1 MELLQ
6 AVPTNGAMPQPDVPN
21 AVNDDHNGD
30 DAKPDVFAPSTE
42 SVDATV
48 LDEVEVIL
56 NHHLHLEPDDAAIAT
71 LWTLQANVFG
81 VFKASP
87 RLVITAGQKG
97 CGKSTVL
104 EMLSRLVSNRYD
116 SINSATAPLLSTLSG
131 DGDKAFFL
139 DQANRWVSE
148 DVCNWLEAGWQK
160 NAKTLR
166 LEMNAT
172 GRKPKQWNNFAAVA
186 LAGID
191 LDNKLGDAVLER
203 SHTIRLQRAM
213 RDEIPEPYDDRK
225 HQAKLD
231 SLAPRLLRF
240 ALDIKD
246 KLAAY
251 EWDGEYPMPDH
262 LINRDRDR
270 WEPFF
275 AIASVVGGDW
285 YNRCLQMVKNEVPIV
300 EESLGVELLRCL
312 VKIYNSGNYAGAI
325 KTKDLVRLLC
335 RHEFEDGNSYRTW
348 NSKQDIGEAGWITS
362 REFNKLLRPF
372 GKQTIPATHRVP
384 SGDPI
389 TGYQWGSI
397 LDVADHEASTEKHY
411 E

>member
-1 MELLQ
+1 MALLQ
-6 AVPTNGAMPQPDVPN
+6 AIQTNGAMPQQAVPN

-166 LEMNAT
+166 LEMNA
-172 GRKPKQWNNFAAVA
+172 
-186 LAGID
+186 
-191 LDNKLGDAVLER
+191 
-203 SHTIRLQRAM
+203 
-213 RDEIPEPYDDRK
+213 
-225 HQAKLD
+225 QAESPSNGTTL
-231 SLAPRLLRF
+231 RLLR
-240 ALDIKD
+240 L
-246 KLAAY
+246 L
-251 EWDGEYPMPDH
+251 E
-262 LINRDRDR
+262 LI
-270 WEPFF
+270 
-275 AIASVVGGDW
+275 
-285 YNRCLQMVKNEVPIV
+285 
-300 EESLGVELLRCL
+300 
-312 VKIYNSGNYAGAI
+312 
-325 KTKDLVRLLC
+325 
-335 RHEFEDGNSYRTW
+335 
-348 NSKQDIGEAGWITS
+348 
-362 REFNKLLRPF
+362 
-372 GKQTIPATHRVP
+372 
-384 SGDPI
+384 
-389 TGYQWGSI
+389 
-397 LDVADHEASTEKHY
+397 
-411 E
+411 

>member
-6 AVPTNGAMPQPDVPN
+6 AVPTNGVMPPAVPN
-21 AVNDDHNGD
+21 AVNDNHNGD
-30 DAKPDVFAPSTE
+30 DARPDVFAPSTE
-42 SVDATV
+42 AVDATV
-48 LDEVEVIL
+48 LNEVEGIL
-56 NHHLHLEPDDAAIAT
+56 NHHLHLGPDDAAMAT
-71 LWTLQANVFG
+71 LWTLHANVFD

-131 DGDKAFFL
+131 DGNKAFFL

-148 DVCNWLEAGWQK
+148 DVKNWLEAGWQK

-172 GRKPKQWNNFAAVA
+172 GRKPKQWNSFAAVA

-231 SLAPRLLRF
+231 ALAPRLLRF
-240 ALDIKD
+240 ALDLKD
-246 KLAAY
+246 RLGTY
-251 EWDGEYPMPDH
+251 QWDGEYPMPDH

-285 YNRCLQMVKNEVPIV
+285 YHRCLQMVNNEVPIV
-300 EESLGVELLRCL
+300 EESQGVELLRRL
-312 VKIYNSGNYAGAI
+312 PEVYNSGKYETPI
-325 KTKDLVRLLC
+325 KTMDLVGLVC
-335 RHEFEDGNSYRTW
+335 DHHFEDGNLYRTW
-348 NSKQDIGEAGWITS
+348 NPKKGIGQAGWITP
-362 REFNKLLRPF
+362 RQFNALLRPF
-372 GKQTIPATHRVP
+372 GLIPQTHRVP
-384 SGDPI
+384 AGKSI
-389 TGYQWGSI
+389 TGYRWGDI
-397 LDVADHEASTEKHY
+397 LNVADHEVSKEKHY